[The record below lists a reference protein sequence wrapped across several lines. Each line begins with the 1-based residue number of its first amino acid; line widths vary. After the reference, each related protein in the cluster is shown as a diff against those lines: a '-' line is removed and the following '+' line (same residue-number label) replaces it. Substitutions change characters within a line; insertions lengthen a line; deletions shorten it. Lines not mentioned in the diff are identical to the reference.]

1 MTFLERLASAGAP
14 AVLIASSTGQGHLR
28 TADELMTWFRCA
40 SEANVAD
47 MMLMALLR
55 PEDGPETNVRL
66 LDVLVDRGYTVV
78 FLRPGTDLS
87 ADADDA
93 TVVEQLRPL
102 VAAAADRGLA
112 IGLYS
117 IPDVSGLPLRPGAAA
132 RLVGAAGGD
141 HIVAIKVTEPGY
153 EASTARFLDR
163 VELRHLKIVQGWDPH
178 LLRALRD
185 GPAFDRFGRQRSG
198 ITSGLM
204 SLGIY
209 QYLHILDAVQA
220 NDWNEAA
227 LAQSAV
233 TTIFESM
240 QDDPDRFADLQR
252 AKYVMGLGHPLIG
265 HVSEEQAQ
273 RLLSSLEALER
284 ADDRGRLA
292 RSLDL
297 MGDGPYHD
305 RLTRIRHRS
314 L

>member
-1 MTFLERLASAGAP
+1 
-14 AVLIASSTGQGHLR
+14 
-28 TADELMTWFRCA
+28 
-40 SEANVAD
+40 
-47 MMLMALLR
+47 
-55 PEDGPETNVRL
+55 
-66 LDVLVDRGYTVV
+66 
-78 FLRPGTDLS
+78 
-87 ADADDA
+87 
-93 TVVEQLRPL
+93 
-102 VAAAADRGLA
+102 
-112 IGLYS
+112 
-117 IPDVSGLPLRPGAAA
+117 
-132 RLVGAAGGD
+132 
-141 HIVAIKVTEPGY
+141 
-153 EASTARFLDR
+153 
-163 VELRHLKIVQGWDPH
+163 
-178 LLRALRD
+178 
-185 GPAFDRFGRQRSG
+185 
-198 ITSGLM
+198 M